1 MEAYIKRTKFDIDDE
16 KKKENGS
23 NEAGEEDGIK

>member
-1 MEAYIKRTKFDIDDE
+1 MEVYIKRTKFDIDDE
-16 KKKENGS
+16 KKKENR